1 MSSNQGLLC
10 HTTTEMSP
18 VERIEQ
24 DSRKSF
30 VQLQPEVL
38 THETKLNVMMQLALQ
53 DALAGV
59 ASRRKSEDRI
69 E

>member
-1 MSSNQGLLC
+1 MSSTEGFLC

-18 VERIEQ
+18 VERFEQ
-24 DSRKSF
+24 DSQKSV
-30 VQLQPEVL
+30 VQLQPGVL